1 METVF
6 NWNNYSK
13 KQDDLHIICY
23 LEGELLYCCE
33 YTDNQHDYQME
44 IKCRL
49 KDFAIDEKES
59 VMKCK
64 SFIIKHFGL
73 KALEEIEIKLKEERG

>member
-6 NWNNYSK
+6 NWNDYTIK
-13 KQDDLHIICY
+13 RDDLHIICY
-23 LEGELLYCCE
+23 LDGDLLYCCE

-64 SFIIKHFGL
+64 SFILKHFGL
-73 KALEEIEIKLKEERG
+73 KALEAIEIKLKEERG

>member
-1 METVF
+1 
-6 NWNNYSK
+6 
-13 KQDDLHIICY
+13 
-23 LEGELLYCCE
+23 
-33 YTDNQHDYQME
+33 ME

-64 SFIIKHFGL
+64 SFILKHFGL
-73 KALEEIEIKLKEERG
+73 KALEAIEIKLKEERG